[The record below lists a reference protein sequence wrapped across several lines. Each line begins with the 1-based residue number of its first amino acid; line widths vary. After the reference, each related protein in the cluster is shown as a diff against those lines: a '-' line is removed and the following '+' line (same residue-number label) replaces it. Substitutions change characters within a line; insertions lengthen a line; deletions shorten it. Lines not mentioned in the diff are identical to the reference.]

1 MNRQDRVADLSAAE
15 ADGRAADIAAALLRQ
30 GSRIDSLSRILT
42 GVALLAGLLMAGQGA
57 QFAISLCIGAVGAGL
72 AQLYLAIRVGFD
84 AALFGG
90 LSGEAGDLDAFDK
103 AMTKLGLMPPSKA
116 GRPLTVR
123 IAGASRLMALQGAA
137 LGIQVVLLASA
148 AGLAR

>member
-1 MNRQDRVADLSAAE
+1 M
-15 ADGRAADIAAALLRQ
+15 AADIAAALLRQ

-42 GVALLAGLLMAGQGA
+42 GVALLAALLTAGQEHA
-57 QFAISLCIGAVGAGL
+57 LAVSLCIGAVGAGL

-90 LSGEAGDLDAFDK
+90 LTGEVAELAAFDR
-103 AMTKLGLMPPSKA
+103 AMSRLGLMPEAKA
-116 GRPLTVR
+116 GRPLGAR

-137 LGIQVVLLASA
+137 LGLQVVLLAAA